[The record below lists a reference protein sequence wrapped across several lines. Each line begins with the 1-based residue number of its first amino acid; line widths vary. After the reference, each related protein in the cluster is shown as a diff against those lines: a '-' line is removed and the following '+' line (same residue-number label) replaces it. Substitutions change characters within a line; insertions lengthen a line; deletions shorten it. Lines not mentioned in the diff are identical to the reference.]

1 MDLHLC
7 FCSSGL
13 NTLYQ
18 GEAELNKL
26 LKLVLTEGDY
36 EKHSFYY
43 NWHLNCFVVN
53 ISNILHI
60 CVRHSGER
68 NSGLSQLR
76 DVILT
81 NLADQLQKN
90 RFGSEEDDHYR

>member
-1 MDLHLC
+1 MGCICLS
-7 FCSSGL
+7 SSGL
-13 NTLYQ
+13 NILYQ

-36 EKHSFYY
+36 CKLSVFITSPFFF
-43 NWHLNCFVVN
+43 NVHL
-53 ISNILHI
+53 I
-60 CVRHSGER
+60 CAFLMQIPGER

-90 RFGSEEDDHYR
+90 RFCSEEDDHYR